1 MTVSTQQY
9 ADLSSHAYEKNV
21 KLNDKV
27 FINNINYKVLEYYS
41 DAKTDYQGTIYQR
54 VDTGEIIVAHRGT
67 ETTKGDIAAD
77 YEMATKFTN
86 PQIPH
91 ALRLTEIALQRAEEY
106 AKRENVSI
114 PEVSITGH
122 SLGGALAQV
131 TAYEYDLEAMTFN
144 AYGAAN
150 LTYTN
155 LDGQGKSVP
164 HVDNGKIVNH
174 MMAGDVVS
182 AGNDHLGKNE
192 IYIRAEEV
200 VSLEYWNYGDGKDD
214 NNWVKM
220 AAATQMT
227 KYNAHT
233 ITNFTDEDGPSILS
247 NSIYKYMARANAEM
261 IDEYRS
267 DVRSTKGI
275 VADKATKVEEKIDNL
290 QEKINDVKEKA
301 NGIKEGW
308 QSIKDFFSSGK
319 SPQSATMAQAGYS
332 VSEESTSLLVQL
344 LDTDYEKDPQKF
356 RELCEAMAQTPE
368 NKSFLQEGVNVAM
381 KEREFAQQME
391 QSQQQPNR
399 GHSMEMA

>member
-1 MTVSTQQY
+1 MTVSIQQH
-9 ADLSSHAYEKNV
+9 ADLAAHSYEIPEVGKERT
-21 KLNDKV
+21 
-27 FINNINYKVLEYYS
+27 INNINYRVLEYYS
-41 DAKTDYQGTIYQR
+41 DEKTDYQGTIYQR

-106 AKRENVSI
+106 AKRENVPI

-131 TAYEYDLEAMTFN
+131 TAYEYDLKAMTFN

-155 LDGQGKSVP
+155 LYGQGKSVP

-301 NGIKEGW
+301 NGVKEGW

-319 SPQSATMAQAGYS
+319 SPQSATMTQAGYG

-368 NKSFLQEGVNVAM
+368 NKAFLQEGVNVAM